1 VAKRVCGTVIKAARG
16 GRYNGMG
23 KGKGKGKAAEG
34 ELGLLV
40 LAEALGGGRDAPEEL
55 AFRAGDF
62 RFGFFP
68 REGDGVMLNVLLE
81 KRTGRRLA
89 VDVHVVAASPT
100 GREQGVVESVQD
112 TFGFIDG
119 LADSGCRKVFFHQSN
134 VLRAVDGAAV
144 AVGRGDQVEYDVDD
158 AAVAGGQQ
166 QKVSAVRVA
175 LLPPGSIVFEQ
186 TLAPGL
192 AGLLA
197 RVPRDAARR
206 AEGGGR
212 GHGGRVEEH
221 ERRGRISFEV
231 AEGAAETAV
240 FGLDDL
246 AGARPDPLAPAAA
259 TEHAAE
265 RLYREGATVRFDL
278 ARDRRD
284 ASNVRFARR
293 VTVVWAAG
301 TVVGAPKV
309 CTSAHCLRRPTP
321 AELPR
326 TGQAS
331 FGMLS
336 SGGGAEGA
344 KAEDSLKFHHTE
356 QLPDALPLQVAR
368 DHGTRCPCLALA
380 DGRPPR
386 HRLVRR

>member
-1 VAKRVCGTVIKAARG
+1 
-16 GRYNGMG
+16 M
-23 KGKGKGKAAEG
+23 GKGKGKAAEG
-34 ELGLLV
+34 EPGLLV
-40 LAEALGGGRDAPEEL
+40 LAEALGGGGGAPEKL

-89 VDVHVVAASPT
+89 VDVQVVAAPAI

-134 VLRAVDGAAV
+134 VLRAADGAAV

-158 AAVAGGQQ
+158 AAVAGRQQ

-175 LLPPGSIVFEQ
+175 LLPPGSIVFKQ

-197 RVPRDAARR
+197 RAPRDAARR

-212 GHGGRVEEH
+212 GYGKRVEEH
-221 ERRGRISFEV
+221 ERPGWISFEG

-240 FGLDDL
+240 FGLDGL

-259 TEHAAE
+259 AEHGAE

-309 CTSAHCLRRPTP
+309 CARRRTAYAARRQLSCRGLGRRASACCR
-321 AELPR
+321 A
-326 TGQAS
+326 A
-331 FGMLS
+331 
-336 SGGGAEGA
+336 
-344 KAEDSLKFHHTE
+344 
-356 QLPDALPLQVAR
+356 VAR
-368 DHGTRCPCLALA
+368 RGRRRRSRSSSTTPSSCPTLSHSRFPAIAARAAPCLALA

-386 HRLVRR
+386 HRPVRR